1 MGPAA
6 GSSLRMQPS
15 HWRRN
20 NCRTSS
26 TLLHGTRSLALQVWL
41 AGQFCCRKPSLA
53 LALSWTLCRMGAP
66 AWRDPIFLDELR
78 RRLGVPDAA
87 RDTWCPRCNGI
98 LDAHSHHAGMCL
110 AGGDRT
116 RRHHAARGL
125 VAAWATCA
133 GLAPELEKAELLLPQ
148 WPDDAR
154 LALRRPADVYI
165 FPLLRAPQLRLSW
178 PSLAACGWSCSRK
191 LDGMPWQLQVS
202 TATSRS
208 RTWTRPNCALH
219 KGYNSGPWWRSQQVL
234 GTLRLHK
241 SCSSSLAVSL
251 PEKAGTLPPP
261 KPLFSKSFRSPS
273 APAMGSAQSPGYFGC
288 CNHGCRR
295 SRAGPCRRSVRTP
308 WHPFLSQI
316 YASLPVCFHV
326 PCSGLVLCLAVCPP
340 SPTLVG
346 CYPAVFVCKGYD
358 LSCFPLLSW
367 KISCYEITYKS
378 DFKWMF
384 TIRTR
389 NWSRELG
396 RDQLQTLFQIDS
408 FDGEPYGTPTKFTSS
423 TTS

>member
-1 MGPAA
+1 
-6 GSSLRMQPS
+6 
-15 HWRRN
+15 
-20 NCRTSS
+20 
-26 TLLHGTRSLALQVWL
+26 
-41 AGQFCCRKPSLA
+41 
-53 LALSWTLCRMGAP
+53 MGAP
-66 AWRDPIFLDELR
+66 AWRDPIFLAELR

-87 RDTWCPRCNGI
+87 RDTWCPRCDGI

-154 LALRRPADVYI
+154 LALRRLADVYLPA
-165 FPLLRAPQLRLSW
+165 FEGAPTALVLAITGRLRLE
-178 PSLAACGWSCSRK
+178 SLAEAGRHALAASGVYAHLKKSHLK
-191 LDGMPWQLQVS
+191 
-202 TATSRS
+202 
-208 RTWTRPNCALH
+208 RPNCAPH
-219 KGYNSGPWWRSQQVL
+219 KGYDSGPWWRSQQVL

-273 APAMGSAQSPGYFGC
+273 AAAMGSAQSPGYFGC

-308 WHPFLSQI
+308 
-316 YASLPVCFHV
+316 
-326 PCSGLVLCLAVCPP
+326 
-340 SPTLVG
+340 
-346 CYPAVFVCKGYD
+346 
-358 LSCFPLLSW
+358 
-367 KISCYEITYKS
+367 
-378 DFKWMF
+378 
-384 TIRTR
+384 
-389 NWSRELG
+389 
-396 RDQLQTLFQIDS
+396 
-408 FDGEPYGTPTKFTSS
+408 
-423 TTS
+423 

>member
-1 MGPAA
+1 
-6 GSSLRMQPS
+6 
-15 HWRRN
+15 
-20 NCRTSS
+20 
-26 TLLHGTRSLALQVWL
+26 
-41 AGQFCCRKPSLA
+41 
-53 LALSWTLCRMGAP
+53 MGAP

-208 RTWTRPNCALH
+208 RT
-219 KGYNSGPWWRSQQVL
+219 
-234 GTLRLHK
+234 
-241 SCSSSLAVSL
+241 
-251 PEKAGTLPPP
+251 
-261 KPLFSKSFRSPS
+261 
-273 APAMGSAQSPGYFGC
+273 
-288 CNHGCRR
+288 
-295 SRAGPCRRSVRTP
+295 
-308 WHPFLSQI
+308 
-316 YASLPVCFHV
+316 
-326 PCSGLVLCLAVCPP
+326 
-340 SPTLVG
+340 
-346 CYPAVFVCKGYD
+346 
-358 LSCFPLLSW
+358 
-367 KISCYEITYKS
+367 
-378 DFKWMF
+378 
-384 TIRTR
+384 
-389 NWSRELG
+389 
-396 RDQLQTLFQIDS
+396 
-408 FDGEPYGTPTKFTSS
+408 
-423 TTS
+423 